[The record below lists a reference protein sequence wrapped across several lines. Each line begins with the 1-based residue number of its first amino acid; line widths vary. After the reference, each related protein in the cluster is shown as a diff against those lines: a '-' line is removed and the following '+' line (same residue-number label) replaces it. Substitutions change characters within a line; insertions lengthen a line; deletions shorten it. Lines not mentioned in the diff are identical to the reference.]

1 MNKYKTF
8 ISVQQD
14 SISLGR
20 NDCSISA
27 LIQYILDL
35 GTNVIKVVHS
45 KSTLCWVISKGV
57 FFMYM

>member
-20 NDCSISA
+20 NDCSIFA
-27 LIQYILDL
+27 LIQYILNL

-45 KSTLCWVISKGV
+45 KSKGV